1 MYISLNRK
9 LMTCILRLCNST
21 MTQIAMVNHI
31 VCILFLIT
39 FTTALRTKQM
49 SFCGR
54 ILHRYYASN
63 IRNIRQNQFFDKMR
77 VVCTDLFLSHIL
89 CHMWQK
95 HNMFQFYVQERRKL
109 PKPGWANGNVGAQS
123 TPSFWD
129 RVNWSSR
136 TWVGNFLP
144 YPPISYVPDVDVQY
158 CNLLHQPLLQHK
170 AALDYFVF
178 QNVVQTNRNELMNDI
193 WMGSEWSLT
202 SKTRTYV
209 TYLVWFKKS
218 IKPLL
223 KKKS

>member
-21 MTQIAMVNHI
+21 TMTQIAMVNHI

-39 FTTALRTKQM
+39 FSTALRTKQM

-54 ILHRYYASN
+54 ILHRRYYASN

-109 PKPGWANGNVGAQS
+109 LKSGWA
-123 TPSFWD
+123 
-129 RVNWSSR
+129 SR
-136 TWVGNFLP
+136 GRL
-144 YPPISYVPDVDVQY
+144 D
-158 CNLLHQPLLQHK
+158 CAEKK
-170 AALDYFVF
+170 AAVAVVALWQPCPGPMG
-178 QNVVQTNRNELMNDI
+178 QNFMFKGLQATCTTYRV
-193 WMGSEWSLT
+193 T
-202 SKTRTYV
+202 SY
-209 TYLVWFKKS
+209 
-218 IKPLL
+218 
-223 KKKS
+223 

>member
-9 LMTCILRLCNST
+9 LMTCILRLCNSTT

-54 ILHRYYASN
+54 ILLHRYYASN

-95 HNMFQFYVQERRKL
+95 HNMFQFYV
-109 PKPGWANGNVGAQS
+109 
-123 TPSFWD
+123 D
-129 RVNWSSR
+129 M
-136 TWVGNFLP
+136 
-144 YPPISYVPDVDVQY
+144 QY
-158 CNLLHQPLLQHK
+158 CNLLQPLQHK
-170 AALDYFVF
+170 DAVDYFVF
-178 QNVVQTNRNELMNDI
+178 QNVVH
-193 WMGSEWSLT
+193 
-202 SKTRTYV
+202 K
-209 TYLVWFKKS
+209 
-218 IKPLL
+218 
-223 KKKS
+223 